1 LIDLDDGLNMNKI
14 IKNYQ
19 DSLTNN
25 KLKIADDKVNY
36 LEESIDKI
44 KKENKY
50 MRGTNGSKEALRAE
64 V

>member
-1 LIDLDDGLNMNKI
+1 MNKI

-19 DSLTNN
+19 DSLTSN

-36 LEESIDKI
+36 LEESMDKI

>member
-1 LIDLDDGLNMNKI
+1 MYFTFYLDDGLNMNKI

-36 LEESIDKI
+36 L
-44 KKENKY
+44 
-50 MRGTNGSKEALRAE
+50 
-64 V
+64 